1 MLQKGSTIGLQ
12 EKSVMQTSKKH
23 KTDIRED
30 AFIFK
35 YMPQFLKPFARLA
48 RWDRPIGVALLY
60 LPCLWGLALAS
71 RGHGYI
77 REFILFGLGAI
88 LMRGAG
94 CTYNDMVD
102 RKIDRQV
109 TRTAT
114 RPLAR
119 GDISLF
125 GAALFL
131 GLQLSLSLFILYLL
145 PEGAIA
151 LGYIVMFF
159 VFLYPWA
166 KRFTYWPQLILGMTF
181 NWGVLIAWASL
192 NSRFGLSA
200 FLMYFAGIF
209 WTLAYDTIYAHQDKE
224 SDALIGVKSTALRF
238 GSKTKPYLAVFYAL
252 MIGITLASG
261 IIENMRPGFYAML
274 TLTGFYTFWIF
285 LKVNLDDPLDC
296 LQKFKLNAGIGL
308 MIYFAFTIGRW

>member
-1 MLQKGSTIGLQ
+1 
-12 EKSVMQTSKKH
+12 MQTSKKN

-35 YMPQFLKPFARLA
+35 YLPQFLRPYARLA
-48 RWDRPIGVALLY
+48 RWDRPIGVALLF

-71 RGHGYI
+71 KGQGYV
-77 REFILFGLGAI
+77 REFILFGLGAL

-102 RKIDRQV
+102 RKLDRQV

-119 GDISLF
+119 RDVSLM
-125 GAALFL
+125 AATLFL
-131 GLQLSLSLFILYLL
+131 GLQLLLSLIILFQL

-151 LGYIVMFF
+151 LGYIIMFL
-159 VFLYPWA
+159 VILYPWA
-166 KRFTYWPQLILGMTF
+166 KRFTYWPQFILGMTF

-200 FLMYFAGIF
+200 FFMYGAGIF

-224 SDALIGVKSTALRF
+224 SDALIGIKSTALRF
-238 GSKTKPYLAVFYAL
+238 GSKTKPFLAVFYMM
-252 MIGITLASG
+252 MIGLTLASG
-261 IIENMRPGFYAML
+261 IVEKMHSGFYAML
-274 TLTGFYTFWIF
+274 TLASFYAAWIF
-285 LKVNLDDPLDC
+285 LKVNLDDPSDC
-296 LQKFKLNAGIGL
+296 LHKFKLNAGLGL
-308 MIYFAFTIGRW
+308 VIYLAFTLGRF